1 MWYLVFHMR
10 AGRREECSMRYMGV
24 FETRKDT
31 IYAIDD
37 GYRRWCQATA
47 CIDGLSMAWVD

>member
-1 MWYLVFHMR
+1 
-10 AGRREECSMRYMGV
+10 V